1 MINFTD
7 IIKGKFLEE
16 FSAISV
22 QEMLV
27 AIALSF
33 ALSLFIVFIYRI
45 TYAGVSF
52 SPSFAGCL
60 IMISMVTTVVIL
72 VITSNVV
79 LSLGM
84 VGALSIVRFRTAVKD
99 ARDTAFLFWAIATGI
114 ICGAGY
120 VTMSVLS
127 ALLLG
132 LLFVLVHAF
141 GTKQKSDSYMVV
153 AHFEDGAE
161 VEEKLSALPGYRMK
175 NKTMSGAA
183 TQIVVEVRLDDAGM
197 AVLEQLR
204 QCALTERHAR
214 ALLKLPTDVQ
224 KLKTIQLIVRQ
235 GLSVAKTEQYIESLL
250 AQKQPKVPRA
260 NVGAFLN
267 NLNQSLARI
276 QLSGIPA
283 VSERRETDSQ
293 IVLTI
298 TIPK

>member
-22 QEMLV
+22 NEMLV
-27 AIALSF
+27 AIALAF
-33 ALSLFIVFIYRI
+33 VLSLFIVFIYRI
-45 TYAGVSF
+45 TYAGVSY
-52 SPSFAGCL
+52 SHSFAGCL

-120 VTMSVLS
+120 VTISVLS

-141 GTKQKSDSYMVV
+141 GSKIKSSSYMVV
-153 AHFEDGAE
+153 ARFDEGSDFEK
-161 VEEKLSALPGYRMK
+161 KLSALPGYRMK
-175 NKTMSGAA
+175 NKTMSGNF
-183 TQIVVEVRLDDAGM
+183 TEIVAEVRLDSNGM
-197 AVLEQLR
+197 ARLSELR
-204 QCALTERHAR
+204 SIAGVHEVSVM
-214 ALLKLPTDVQ
+214 D
-224 KLKTIQLIVRQ
+224 
-235 GLSVAKTEQYIESLL
+235 SVAGS
-250 AQKQPKVPRA
+250 
-260 NVGAFLN
+260 
-267 NLNQSLARI
+267 
-276 QLSGIPA
+276 
-283 VSERRETDSQ
+283 
-293 IVLTI
+293 VL
-298 TIPK
+298 

>member
-1 MINFTD
+1 MNTINFTD

-16 FSAISV
+16 FSAISI
-22 QEMLV
+22 QQMLI

-33 ALSLFIVFIYRI
+33 ALSLFIVFIYKI

-120 VTMSVLS
+120 VTISVLS

-141 GTKQKSDSYMVV
+141 GTKQHAGSYMVV
-153 AHFEDGAE
+153 ARFDADPQ
-161 VEEKLSALPGYRMK
+161 VEEKLAALPGYRMK
-175 NKTMSGAA
+175 NKTMADVTTELVA
-183 TQIVVEVRLDDAGM
+183 EVKLNETGM
-197 AVLEQLR
+197 AVLEELR
-204 QCALTERHAR
+204 GSPNVKE
-214 ALLKLPTDVQ
+214 
-224 KLKTIQLIVRQ
+224 I
-235 GLSVAKTEQYIESLL
+235 SVMD
-250 AQKQPKVPRA
+250 
-260 NVGAFLN
+260 
-267 NLNQSLARI
+267 SLAG
-276 QLSGIPA
+276 S
-283 VSERRETDSQ
+283 
-293 IVLTI
+293 VL
-298 TIPK
+298 